1 MIRSISRVDER
12 CGNPITL
19 QPKFFAM
26 KRIPILSLV
35 LIPLLPWLLWGCSQ
49 RATTQYAMAQETTSL
64 SFPTLK
70 LEPDEFIQSIDLEIR
85 GGRVASINQL
95 LDDWDLELAWDNP
108 GLLVLRMNARHFSA
122 GLADLRLL
130 NKFIT
135 LENQPGEAL
144 RLSAK
149 LVSSSTD
156 PTGRADRTYEIP
168 HPQLMLTR
176 GFRAGG

>member
-1 MIRSISRVDER
+1 MKNVL
-12 CGNPITL
+12 CQNP
-19 QPKFFAM
+19 A
-26 KRIPILSLV
+26 
-35 LIPLLPWLLWGCSQ
+35 LIPLLACLLCGCSQ
-49 RATTQYAMAQETTSL
+49 RATPQYAIAENTASL

-70 LEPDEFIQSIDLEIR
+70 LESDEFIQSIDLEIR

-168 HPQLMLTR
+168 HPQFTLTR